1 MSADH
6 SADRACPNP
15 MQRKNWSILVVALLL
30 AASPGTWAAERL
42 RGEPSAF
49 LKGYI
54 DSPIDWMP
62 WSDAA
67 IARAK
72 AEQKPVF
79 LFIGSFTS
87 ELANAMR
94 RQTFA
99 NAKSAEWLNKH
110 FVCVIVDRNERPDV
124 AALYESY
131 VSNLKQLNGWP
142 LNVWLTPDF
151 EPFEGATYLSPSEDW
166 GAPGFLKLA
175 NQAYAAWQ
183 TNPAG
188 CRRRAAES
196 VAQMAPP
203 KPAAPPQWNQEKTRS
218 RLNAAAAAWMAT
230 LDPAQPG
237 FGDLP
242 RSPEPE
248 LIRFLLTQSGADRE
262 AALKTLRALGTS
274 AVHDPLD
281 GGFFRH
287 ASDAAWNI
295 PYQQKTLSDQA
306 RIALAFLDG
315 AQGAD
320 KRPFGQCVR
329 GALDFALGR
338 LGMSDGT
345 FASSLDATG
354 DEFTG
359 YYAWTE
365 AEIDEVLGADSKAFK
380 LAHGVLPGGNVAAGD
395 DPSAIFAQK
404 NLLRSLSESD
414 AREAAAASRLLAAR
428 DRRPAPPRD
437 DRATVG
443 DHGLVLSALSRAGTQ
458 LSEPRYIEAA
468 RRTFSAVRKNF
479 ISPRDGALLRLKGS
493 PLPADAEDYAALAL
507 GCRDFARAANDPEAA
522 ALSSR
527 LLAQLD
533 ARFFDAVNGIF
544 LGAPTPPGPGFFVR
558 PNSADDP
565 PSAESLS
572 VPAGD
577 AHARSVAAALSES
590 FEDGSVQAPGDE
602 LLALALYLHY

>member
-1 MSADH
+1 MQKKYLYPLAFAVLLSAG
-6 SADRACPNP
+6 
-15 MQRKNWSILVVALLL
+15 
-30 AASPGTWAAERL
+30 PGTRAAERL

-49 LKGYI
+49 LRAYL
-54 DSPIDWMP
+54 DSPVDWMP
-62 WSDAA
+62 WGDPA
-67 IARAK
+67 ITRAK
-72 AEQKPVF
+72 AEQRPVF

-87 ELANAMR
+87 ELAGAMR

-99 NAKSAEWLNKH
+99 NAKNAEWLNRH
-110 FVCVIVDRNERPDV
+110 FVCVIVDRDEHPDV
-124 AALYESY
+124 AALYQAY

-175 NQAYAAWQ
+175 NQANTAWE
-183 TNPAG
+183 TNPAS

-196 VAQMAPP
+196 AAQLAPP
-203 KPAAPPQWNQEKTRS
+203 KPAAPPEWNLEKTRS
-218 RLNAAAAAWMAT
+218 RLGAAAAAWMAT
-230 LDPAQPG
+230 LDATQPG

-242 RSPEPE
+242 KSPEPE
-248 LIRFLLTQSGADRE
+248 LIRFLLTQPGADHE
-262 AALKTLRALGTS
+262 AALRTLRALGAS
-274 AVHDPLD
+274 AVRDPLD

-306 RIALAFLDG
+306 RISLAFLDG

-320 KRPFGQCVR
+320 AKPFGQCVR
-329 GALDFALGR
+329 GALDFALLR
-338 LGMSDGT
+338 MALPDGT
-345 FASSLDATG
+345 FASSVDATG

-365 AEIDEVLGADSKAFK
+365 AEIDGVLGADSKAFK
-380 LAHGVLPGGNVAAGD
+380 LAHGVLPGGNVASGD
-395 DPSAIFAQK
+395 DPSAVFAQK
-404 NLLRSLSESD
+404 NLLRSLGESD
-414 AREAAAASRLLAAR
+414 AREASAAARLLAAR
-428 DRRPAPPRD
+428 DRRPPPPRN
-437 DRATVG
+437 DRATAG
-443 DHGLVLSALSRAGTQ
+443 EHGLILSALSRAGSQ
-458 LSEPRYIEAA
+458 LSDPTYIVAA
-468 RRTFSAVRKNF
+468 RRTLGAVRENF
-479 ISPRDGALLRLKGS
+479 ISKRDGSLLRLEGS
-493 PLPADAEDYAALAL
+493 QLPADAQDYAALAL

-533 ARFFDAVNGIF
+533 ARFFDAANSIF
-544 LGAPTPPGPGFFVR
+544 LGAPAPPGPGFFIR
-558 PNSADDP
+558 PNAADDP

-577 AHARSVAAALSES
+577 AHGRSVAAALSES
-590 FEDGSVQAPGDE
+590 FEEGSVQAPGDE
-602 LLALALYLHY
+602 LLALSLYMHY